1 MGSEMC
7 IRDSTYSLHPVNKSC
22 ECFCLARHAHV
33 CQSRQATQKPC
44 CLLTHRSVEDIV
56 AEFLSAT
63 IQMTRADGPV
73 NERLWTLVLELS
85 AQLAA
90 NKQQVD
96 ALRKQIAS
104 LEGQALHAK
113 TGYALRR
120 FNVDMSQEA
129 FTSQLERLNAQLV
142 NENTALAYEAKQMGS
157 LLRESE
163 STLEAIM
170 NKFRAFSHAAQQ
182 HGLDLS
188 AYYESRIESQRNRID
203 HLVMHDQDTMH
214 RLSDLSLIHI

>member
-1 MGSEMC
+1 M
-7 IRDSTYSLHPVNKSC
+7 
-22 ECFCLARHAHV
+22 
-33 CQSRQATQKPC
+33 
-44 CLLTHRSVEDIV
+44 EDIV

-63 IQMTRADGPV
+63 IQMTGADGPV

-142 NENTALAYEAKQMGS
+142 NENTARAY
-157 LLRESE
+157 
-163 STLEAIM
+163 
-170 NKFRAFSHAAQQ
+170 
-182 HGLDLS
+182 
-188 AYYESRIESQRNRID
+188 
-203 HLVMHDQDTMH
+203 
-214 RLSDLSLIHI
+214 